1 MIDLKSIIS
10 CLTRRILARA
20 RHELPNEDALT
31 QTTEEVYARVRNM
44 PRFLLFPIILL
55 TIVFDAWG
63 ILRTGRF
70 FRRQNASQQDRQ
82 IASWQNSPLG
92 FCRDFI
98 KLYLKT
104 TIFVYYSLP
113 AVTESLGA
121 QET

>member
-1 MIDLKSIIS
+1 MINLKSIIS
-10 CLTRRILARA
+10 CLTRRILAQA
-20 RHELPNEDALT
+20 LHDLPNEDALT
-31 QTTEEVYARVRNM
+31 QTTDEVYARIHNM
-44 PRFLLFPIILL
+44 PRFLLLPIIIL
-55 TIVFDAWG
+55 TIIFDVCG
-63 ILRTGRF
+63 IFWTGHF
-70 FRRQNASQQDRQ
+70 FRRQQASQQDRQ

-113 AVTESLGA
+113 AATESLGA